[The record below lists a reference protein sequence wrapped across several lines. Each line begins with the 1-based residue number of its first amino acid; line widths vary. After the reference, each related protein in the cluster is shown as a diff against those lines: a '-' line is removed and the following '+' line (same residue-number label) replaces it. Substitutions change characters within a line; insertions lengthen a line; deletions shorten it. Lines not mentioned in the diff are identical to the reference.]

1 MKLNMLTLSLFASI
15 SILSCKQNQQKTKII
30 ETEIIMT
37 EETTPTLKSTL
48 DAKKDDFNAKAP
60 EDKKKDYAE
69 GLKAAEQSGVVARA
83 KHIGDL
89 APNFT
94 LKNALG
100 NDVTLSD
107 YLKKGPVV
115 LTWYRGGW
123 CPYCNLTLQR
133 LQQELGNFEAEG
145 ANLLA
150 LSPELPDKSLNTAE
164 KNELK
169 FEVLSDVGNVVGK
182 DYGIIYKLTDA
193 VADRYQTGFDLH
205 GFNGDESNE
214 LPLAATYVINQEGEI
229 IYEFLD
235 VDYRN
240 RAEPADIVSALKTLK

>member
-1 MKLNMLTLSLFASI
+1 
-15 SILSCKQNQQKTKII
+15 
-30 ETEIIMT
+30 MT
-37 EETTPTLKSTL
+37 ENITPSLQSIL

-60 EDKKKDYAE
+60 EEIKTMYAK
-69 GLKAAEQSGVVARA
+69 GLDAVEKSGVLQKA

-94 LKNALG
+94 LQNAMG
-100 NDVTLSD
+100 KAVSLSD
-107 YLKKGPVV
+107 YLIKGPVV

-133 LQQELGNFEAEG
+133 LQQELSHFQAAG

-150 LSPELPDKSLNTAE
+150 LTPELPDQSLNTTE

-169 FEVLSDVGNVVGK
+169 FEVLSDVGNKVGK
-182 DYGIIYKLTDA
+182 DYGIIFKLTED
-193 VADRYQTGFDLH
+193 VAKRYQDSFDMH
-205 GFNGDESNE
+205 SYNGDDSDE
-214 LPLAATYVINQEGEI
+214 LPLAATYVINEDGEI
-229 IYEFLD
+229 IYDFLD

-240 RAEPADIVSALKTLK
+240 RAEPSEIISVLKTLK